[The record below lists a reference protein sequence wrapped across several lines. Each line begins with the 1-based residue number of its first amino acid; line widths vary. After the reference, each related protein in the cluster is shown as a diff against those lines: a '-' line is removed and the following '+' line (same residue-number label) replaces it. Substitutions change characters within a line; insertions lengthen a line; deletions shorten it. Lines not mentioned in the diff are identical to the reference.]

1 MKVRIR
7 IEKMTLKE
15 IVNKTIIVNKQID
28 IMIIKLI
35 NTSITLIAIIRVTK
49 VTEGKILIKIVIKKA
64 ITNKCKFQLLSKKL
78 DPTIRTNMIENVRLI
93 MNDLK
98 IEMND
103 TAININMT
111 ILEFQIMIDKQNNMK
126 DQTTVEMIGNMK
138 HSKIEVMIEV
148 ICLKLNIHY

>member
-1 MKVRIR
+1 
-7 IEKMTLKE
+7 
-15 IVNKTIIVNKQID
+15 
-28 IMIIKLI
+28 MIIKLI

-49 VTEGKILIKIVIKKA
+49 VTEDKILIKIVIKKA

-138 HSKIEVMIEV
+138 HSTIEVVIEV